1 MASFPYQ
8 LIDVA
13 EGLRYLHHREVIHG
27 DLKGVGFPLSLAF
40 CVLFTG
46 TLQPNILV
54 DGSGRARIT
63 DFGLSRSQETTFQ
76 TTVSYGHTARW
87 TAPEILGGSGTASK
101 EGDVFA
107 FAMVMVEVPCQKL
120 YTPTTD

>member
-1 MASFPYQ
+1 M
-8 LIDVA
+8 
-13 EGLRYLHHREVIHG
+13 
-27 DLKGVGFPLSLAF
+27 GFPLSPGF
-40 CVLFTG
+40 HVLLIG

-54 DGSGRARIT
+54 DGSGCARIT

-87 TAPEILGGSGTASK
+87 TAPEILGGGRTASK

-107 FAMVMVEVPCQKL
+107 FAMVMVEVIAGSC
-120 YTPTTD
+120 YMPTSG